1 MYISEFL
8 QILLILP
15 NFADPDPS
23 EALRRGGGDAALP
36 AGRRVCATP
45 AHLAKSC
52 LADKEANEIMD

>member
-1 MYISEFL
+1 MCTF
-8 QILLILP
+8 P
-15 NFADPDPS
+15 NFANFADPDPS
-23 EALRRGGGDAALP
+23 EALRRGGGDAAIP

>member
-1 MYISEFL
+1 MHFRIFANFANFA
-8 QILLILP
+8 